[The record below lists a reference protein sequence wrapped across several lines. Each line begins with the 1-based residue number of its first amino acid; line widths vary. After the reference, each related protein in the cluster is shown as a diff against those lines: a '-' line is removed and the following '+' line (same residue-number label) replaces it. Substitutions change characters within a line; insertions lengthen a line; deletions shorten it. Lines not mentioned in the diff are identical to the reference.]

1 MDLGKH
7 PRLQGQRAVSTVAG
21 IIDGTG
27 AVGAALGQYLVGML
41 SETWTDPRYILW
53 KFGAVWLI
61 LK

>member
-27 AVGAALGQYLVGML
+27 AAGAAVGQYLVGML
-41 SETWTDPRYILW
+41 SETWMTWAFELEFLGR
-53 KFGAVWLI
+53 F
-61 LK
+61 